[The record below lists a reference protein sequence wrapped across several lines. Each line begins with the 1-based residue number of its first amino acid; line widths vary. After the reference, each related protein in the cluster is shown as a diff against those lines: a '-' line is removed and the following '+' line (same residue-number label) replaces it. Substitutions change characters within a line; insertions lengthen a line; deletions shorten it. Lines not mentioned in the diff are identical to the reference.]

1 MNKTLNI
8 NECFPTGMEEKNT
21 EGSCFIQVKPC
32 LLTVTIF
39 SQFDLKMMTLNP
51 GFNGSRFNGLDRVA
65 VLIVPMERHSCL
77 STFLKLQLTIRMATK
92 QAMVVF
98 QSPPVAAALPTRTL

>member
-1 MNKTLNI
+1 M
-8 NECFPTGMEEKNT
+8 
-21 EGSCFIQVKPC
+21 
-32 LLTVTIF
+32 TIF
-39 SQFDLKMMTLNP
+39 SQFDPKMMTLNP

-65 VLIVPMERHSCL
+65 VPIVPDGSDAGL